1 MSTTIAL
8 FAALMFVF
16 SMTSNGHA
24 QIADYPTLDRVL
36 FVEDCIRSHPER
48 NRQEMVYK
56 CSCAMDALA
65 EEIPYSQFTEY
76 ATAANA
82 VTIAGERGNSAR
94 GDQTRDQATRFRA
107 SVNKAY
113 KACLISP

>member
-1 MSTTIAL
+1 MRKSIARV
-8 FAALMFVF
+8 AALAILYATAA
-16 SMTSNGHA
+16 SANA

-65 EEIPYSQFTEY
+65 EDIPYSQFTES

-94 GDQTRDQATRFRA
+94 GDETRDQAKRFRT
-107 SVNKAY
+107 SVHKAY